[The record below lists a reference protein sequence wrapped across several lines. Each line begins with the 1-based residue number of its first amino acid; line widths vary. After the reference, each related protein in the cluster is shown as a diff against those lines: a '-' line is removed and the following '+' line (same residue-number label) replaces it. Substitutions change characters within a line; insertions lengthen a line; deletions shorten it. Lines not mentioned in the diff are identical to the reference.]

1 MIALVASLVIA
12 LMLVADLLAPAGLEA
27 WRRLR
32 ARRRRVGEEL
42 LLADPG
48 RERRAEQRA
57 RELLR
62 SCVSDEEW
70 RMYRELGFI
79 RVWSRRAPADSGGE
93 VAYLIY
99 PHRPVV
105 AFVASTGVPLGE
117 YCVVFPDEPGP
128 ANTQRLPNSDDVL
141 AKWMALTG
149 DEELF
154 LDTANGHAVGRQVNL
169 AQVRTDLWRLSRWEG
184 SRLRAQAGR
193 SPRSGGAPQARP
205 VAD

>member
-1 MIALVASLVIA
+1 MVLALGASIVVAMA
-12 LMLVADLLAPAGLEA
+12 LLFDLLAPGLLES
-27 WRRLR
+27 WKRLK
-32 ARRRRVGEEL
+32 ARRHRPEPF

-62 SCVSDEEW
+62 SCVNDEEW
-70 RMYRELGFI
+70 SMYRELGFI
-79 RVWSRRAPADSGGE
+79 RVWSGASATGGGGE

-105 AFVASTGVPLGE
+105 SFLASTGTPLQE

-128 ANTQRLPNSDDVL
+128 GTGERLPNSDDAL

-149 DEELF
+149 DEAHF
-154 LDTANGHAVGRQVNL
+154 LETANEHGAGRQVRL
-169 AQVRTDLWRLSRWEG
+169 DQIRSDIWRLSRWEG
-184 SRLRAQAGR
+184 SRLRA
-193 SPRSGGAPQARP
+193 GGASSANGSQNAPLIT
-205 VAD
+205 D